1 MGFSLERDF
10 LESEFPVEMDG
21 RLQSGVAFD
30 EDAFC
35 PQCLRILQQDHFPC
49 LFNRVQVSNRC
60 RRGRS
65 SGGSSEIKMPN
76 RWFQTGT
83 SPVFS
88 HLITAGGRLGGG
100 LRERRP
106 GRSCGSRRH
115 IVPDVRYRA
124 NWRLFGVC
132 PTFQPRGL

>member
-76 RWFQTGT
+76 RWFQNGT